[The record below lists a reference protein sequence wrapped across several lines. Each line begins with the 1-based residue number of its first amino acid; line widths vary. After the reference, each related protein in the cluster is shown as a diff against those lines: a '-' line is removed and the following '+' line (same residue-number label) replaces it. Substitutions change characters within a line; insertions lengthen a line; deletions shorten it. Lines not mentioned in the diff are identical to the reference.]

1 MKLPSKSV
9 FLVFVL
15 PLAVQA
21 TAAAGLNDSVARCQA
36 IEDRAARLQC
46 FDELPGRATQGA
58 ASSVTETAK
67 ARQSTDQE
75 SQAAR
80 QNATVAPHEK
90 ATAQPDDFPRALEVT
105 RISKTIDSR
114 HIFYLS
120 DGSAWQEF
128 RNGSK
133 RFRANRTATVEQSN
147 VLGSSMFTSYWMNID
162 GAKFQVIPLK

>member
-1 MKLPSKSV
+1 M
-9 FLVFVL
+9 
-15 PLAVQA
+15 
-21 TAAAGLNDSVARCQA
+21 
-36 IEDRAARLQC
+36 
-46 FDELPGRATQGA
+46 
-58 ASSVTETAK
+58 
-67 ARQSTDQE
+67 
-75 SQAAR
+75 
-80 QNATVAPHEK
+80 APHEK